1 MARTVFAFLIL
12 LRFLPWFWFSLYFCL
27 FFTMFIFIL
36 ISPPFSSFNLIAC
49 SMFYQFQVCPF
60 SLTLFLILPLPFFP
74 SVYPISPTIF
84 FSPLFSSYFSW
95 TVFGILPP
103 LRLFYFLS
111 SFILSVSL
119 LSLSISFRLI
129 FFFSS
134 SLLFSSFRCH
144 CPPPFPSP
152 LPYHST
158 PRFFALVITVAAAM
172 ITE

>member
-1 MARTVFAFLIL
+1 
-12 LRFLPWFWFSLYFCL
+12 
-27 FFTMFIFIL
+27 MFIFIL
-36 ISPPFSSFNLIAC
+36 IFSPFSSFNLIAC

-74 SVYPISPTIF
+74 LCIQSLLPFFFLPYFRHIF
-84 FSPLFSSYFSW
+84 LELSL
-95 TVFGILPP
+95 VFFLP
-103 LRLFYFLS
+103 FGN
-111 SFILSVSL
+111 FIFSVSL